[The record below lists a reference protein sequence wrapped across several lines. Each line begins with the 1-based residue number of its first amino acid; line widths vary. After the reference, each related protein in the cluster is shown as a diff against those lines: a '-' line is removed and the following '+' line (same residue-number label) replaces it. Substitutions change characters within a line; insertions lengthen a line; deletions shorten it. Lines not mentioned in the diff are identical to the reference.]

1 MGRLYIPVDLTDK
14 EEKEF
19 RMKAFQTYE
28 GKKGY
33 LKMAAANAFRF
44 WIKSYNKENEK

>member
-1 MGRLYIPVDLTDK
+1 MGRLYIPVELTDK

-19 RMKAFQTYE
+19 RLKAFQTYE

-33 LKMAAANAFRF
+33 LKEAATAAFRF
-44 WIKSYNKENEK
+44 WIKNYNKENEK